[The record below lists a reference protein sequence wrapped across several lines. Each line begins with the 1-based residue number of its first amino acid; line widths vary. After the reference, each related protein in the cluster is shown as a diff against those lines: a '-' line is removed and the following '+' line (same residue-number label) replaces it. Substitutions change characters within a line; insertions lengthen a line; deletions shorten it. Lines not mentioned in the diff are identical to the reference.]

1 MRQLVLW
8 SVLLGWCALV
18 VLGQQ
23 AAPTPLET
31 YLNNYPSC
39 ATTCVIPAID
49 TLGYANTTLPEIS
62 SILCPDIPSRRQISD
77 CLQTG
82 CSYEDQIV
90 AWPLQEG
97 LCIRYPKDSKSA
109 FIRNLTITMSLLASI
124 FVLLRCY
131 SRLYI
136 LRRFWWDDWVM
147 LVAAVFMIVIA
158 VALIWISTVGLGLHV
173 WDVEAENI
181 ATIIKLYW
189 IMRQFY
195 VLVQVLLKVS
205 ILIFYLRVFPVRW
218 MQISTWLIIAYLLL
232 HGVAFFIPVIVQC
245 RPIARLW
252 DKRIEGSCIPL
263 VDLLIPGAVFSIL
276 EDVVILILPI
286 PCISKLN
293 IGRGK
298 KVSLVT
304 LFSVGFVACLTS
316 MIRLKSAVD
325 SRDTLDETWESITL
339 VAWSLAELTVATI
352 CVCLPSLKAIL
363 NHHMPR
369 YFGSAKGSGYIGS
382 VGVQRNVTVNVEN
395 GLGTEM
401 RVPSRSQSHVRGGG
415 GSKGGSRSGKGIS
428 VVSENGDG
436 TDVSNIRE
444 EFNNERVRKSFGT
457 GRRDS
462 EFDPNPDGDRN
473 VDEDES
479 IDRDVEMGGT
489 GRRRS
494 GGWREID
501 NRGSWRG
508 GLGKGFRISAFENR
522 RASAVSRGVGGEDEN
537 GDGNENERARR
548 ERSRA
553 GR

>member
-1 MRQLVLW
+1 
-8 SVLLGWCALV
+8 
-18 VLGQQ
+18 
-23 AAPTPLET
+23 
-31 YLNNYPSC
+31 
-39 ATTCVIPAID
+39 
-49 TLGYANTTLPEIS
+49 NTTLLEIS
-62 SILCPDIPSRRQISD
+62 SILCLDIPSRRQISD

-109 FIRNLTITMSLLASI
+109 FIRNLTITMSLLASV

-147 LVAAVFMIVIA
+147 LVAAV
-158 VALIWISTVGLGLHV
+158 STVGLGLHV
-173 WDVEAENI
+173 WDVEAENV

-218 MQISTWLIIAYLLL
+218 MQISTWLIIAYMLL

-286 PCISKLN
+286 PSISKLN

-325 SRDTLDETWESITL
+325 TRDTLDETF
-339 VAWSLAELTVATI
+339 AWSLAELTVATI

-369 YFGSAKGSGYIGS
+369 YFGSAKGS
-382 VGVQRNVTVNVEN
+382 
-395 GLGTEM
+395 
-401 RVPSRSQSHVRGGG
+401 
-415 GSKGGSRSGKGIS
+415 
-428 VVSENGDG
+428 
-436 TDVSNIRE
+436 
-444 EFNNERVRKSFGT
+444 
-457 GRRDS
+457 
-462 EFDPNPDGDRN
+462 
-473 VDEDES
+473 
-479 IDRDVEMGGT
+479 
-489 GRRRS
+489 
-494 GGWREID
+494 
-501 NRGSWRG
+501 
-508 GLGKGFRISAFENR
+508 A
-522 RASAVSRGVGGEDEN
+522 
-537 GDGNENERARR
+537 
-548 ERSRA
+548 
-553 GR
+553 